1 MKRVLLLMVV
11 ALTLSIGSAL
21 CLLESGEKDI
31 SLEAAKNTRAPDVKF
46 APTPQDVVDYD
57 LGCGDGRIVVTAA
70 KRYGCRAVGYDVD
83 PQRIE
88 ESLANV
94 EKNNVDALV
103 GIKQEDIF
111 QLDLSK
117 ADVVTLYLL
126 PSMNVKLIPQL
137 KKLKPGSRI
146 VSHDFSIKGVQPDK
160 FVKVV
165 SEEDGR
171 EHFIYLWK
179 TPLNKLPKKDEG
191 LGGRENRD
199 HEERPSELMSRTGLA
214 FRGSTTA
221 WSAFGP
227 GVVGNCRRHLWHI
240 GG

>member
-46 APTPQDVVDYD
+46 APTPQDVVDKILELAEVEKSDLLYD

-126 PSMNVKLIPQL
+126 PS
-137 KKLKPGSRI
+137 
-146 VSHDFSIKGVQPDK
+146 
-160 FVKVV
+160 
-165 SEEDGR
+165 
-171 EHFIYLWK
+171 
-179 TPLNKLPKKDEG
+179 
-191 LGGRENRD
+191 
-199 HEERPSELMSRTGLA
+199 
-214 FRGSTTA
+214 STA
-221 WSAFGP
+221 SD
-227 GVVGNCRRHLWHI
+227 
-240 GG
+240 